1 LTAYQCYV
9 SKTKNFRY
17 SIDSILVLP
26 ICPQFAAI
34 YWPGRRVTD
43 NENSFIESI
52 SPTFYGQ
59 LFRTKVIW
67 ALLGGLKLTLIL
79 FWRKKIGVKAA
90 RIILVKLTQG

>member
-1 LTAYQCYV
+1 MLLYLIPYQCYV

-26 ICPQFAAI
+26 ICPQLAAI

-52 SPTFYGQ
+52 SPIFYGQ
-59 LFRTKVIW
+59 FFKYKSYLGSF
-67 ALLGGLKLTLIL
+67 GGLEVYVNTFL
-79 FWRKKIGVKAA
+79 A
-90 RIILVKLTQG
+90 QENYQ